1 MLVRIKNSKTGTVM
15 SVPDPSVM
23 GPGWE
28 VVTDGSG
35 DSAGRRGVDAP
46 ASVRD
51 GDAVSERP
59 ARTRRKAASRSD
71 S

>member
-1 MLVRIKNSKTGTVM
+1 MLVQIKNSKTGTVM

-46 ASVRD
+46 AAVNGCRARAVTQMQSDDPRVVR
-51 GDAVSERP
+51 G
-59 ARTRRKAASRSD
+59 
-71 S
+71 